1 MTKHRKG
8 KPSRYRLRNWP
19 AYDNALKQ
27 CGKIV
32 FMITKDV
39 RDIWLESEPDEKLP
53 GAFVVFTNK
62 SIEIC
67 LQIRE
72 LFHLPL
78 RQTEGFTE
86 GLFEPIGIDLP
97 VPDHSL
103 LSKRA
108 KELGLKIIRYH
119 KCDKPQLPDESTTVT
134 MDSTGLKIYGE
145 GEWLKKKH
153 KTKTRKS
160 WMQAHIAIN

>member
-8 KPSRYRLRNWP
+8 KPTKYRFRNWP

-27 CGKIV
+27 RGKIV

-53 GAFVVFTNK
+53 GVPVVFTDK

-86 GLFEPIGIDLP
+86 GLFESIGIDLP
-97 VPDHSL
+97 IPGHTL

-108 KELGLKIIRYH
+108 KGLGLKITRYH
-119 KCDKPQLPDESTTVT
+119 KRGKPSQATIKEILS
-134 MDSTGLKIYGE
+134 
-145 GEWLKKKH
+145 
-153 KTKTRKS
+153 KTRCTDLKQYSGQTQIKKRQKS
-160 WMQAHIAIN
+160 ANRSYNQVFTPE